1 MLGTQEI
8 ILMALVIIILFGAS
22 KIPQLARSLGKATGE
37 FKRAKHETER
47 ELMAGRKV
55 KSRKWGK
62 EAADVELLSV
72 KIKEDK
78 NVKLI

>member
-47 ELMAGRKV
+47 ELMDIEKPV
-55 KSRKWGK
+55 KEGQGEIQKKMPR
-62 EAADVELLSV
+62 LL
-72 KIKEDK
+72 K
-78 NVKLI
+78 